1 MQCSIDDVQNSDK
14 SRVVML
20 HIESTLHT
28 FPCHVLMFT
37 YVYRIKNECG
47 CILEIERAKRV
58 TSHEII
64 YLT

>member
-1 MQCSIDDVQNSDK
+1 
-14 SRVVML
+14 ML